1 VHRALDYHGRDLIL
15 RRPLDP
21 TRFRSEFPV
30 FERVAYLNAGT
41 DGPVPRRGHDAAA
54 ARLRLE
60 LEQGRS
66 GGEYFEGLAALATDL
81 RARMAEFLHCEPG
94 DVALTRSTTDGV
106 STALSA
112 IRDLGPGDEVLTSDE
127 EHPGLLAPLEFA
139 RRRLGFE
146 VRFAPFAELAGE
158 VRANTK
164 LVACSHV
171 SWVGG
176 NVADAAG
183 IRASGA
189 RVLLDGAQGL
199 GAVPVDVHALD
210 CDFYAA
216 SGQKWLCGPDGSG
229 CLYVRRDVCDEL
241 DPPWPSYASLSD
253 GSRASE
259 LVVHEGARRFDMGV
273 APGPATSWALAAAG
287 LLTETGLDEVTARAA
302 ERAAWLADELRL
314 RGREVAPRGRTT
326 LVSWRSETAAD
337 DVKRLTERG
346 VVVRDLPG
354 RGLVRASVGA
364 WTSEDD
370 LERLLDAI

>member
-1 VHRALDYHGRDLIL
+1 
-15 RRPLDP
+15 
-21 TRFRSEFPV
+21 
-30 FERVAYLNAGT
+30 
-41 DGPVPRRGHDAAA
+41 
-54 ARLRLE
+54 
-60 LEQGRS
+60 
-66 GGEYFEGLAALATDL
+66 
-81 RARMAEFLHCEPG
+81 
-94 DVALTRSTTDGV
+94 V
-106 STALSA
+106 STVLSA
-112 IRDLGPGDEVLTSDE
+112 LPLGPGDEVLTSDV
-127 EHPGLLAPLEFA
+127 EHPGLLAPLEGA
-139 RRRLGFE
+139 RRRNGFD
-146 VRFAPFAELAGE
+146 VRFAPFDELAGE
-158 VRANTK
+158 VGARTK

-171 SWVGG
+171 SWADGR
-176 NVADAAG
+176 VADVEALKATG
-183 IRASGA
+183 VSI
-189 RVLLDGAQGL
+189 LYDGAQGI
-199 GAVPVDVHALD
+199 GAVPLDVHALG

-287 LLTETGLDEVTARAA
+287 LLAEAGLDEVTARAA

-337 DVKRLTERG
+337 DVQRLAERG

-364 WTSEDD
+364 WTSEED